1 MKRLFSKTAVL
12 AVLACAAAPATGA
25 AQEPIPVRVE
35 IAGVEA
41 RTGYI
46 RAALYSDG
54 GWEQR
59 PVHTV
64 TVAVGEGAPVLE
76 LQAPGEGRYAIRL
89 FHDVDGD
96 GELDSNLMGFPTEPY
111 GTSNDAPPRFGPP
124 AFDDAVFELGAGGA
138 AQIITL
144 QG

>member
-1 MKRLFSKTAVL
+1 MKRLFSKSAVFTL
-12 AVLACAAAPATGA
+12 LACALAPATGA
-25 AQEPIPVRVE
+25 AQDPIPVRVE
-35 IAGVEA
+35 IAGVEV

-59 PVHTV
+59 PVHV
-64 TVAVGEGAPVLE
+64 ANIAVGEGAPALE
-76 LQAPGEGRYAIRL
+76 LQAPSPGRYAIRL

-96 GELDSNLMGFPTEPY
+96 GELDSNLMGLPTEPY

-124 AFDDAVFELGAGGA
+124 AFDDAVFELGSGGA
-138 AQIITL
+138 SQIITL